1 MLAGLERFEA
11 EQWVAAER
19 ERVFRFFA
27 DPRNLPLISP
37 PSSGARLVRVE
48 LVPPP
53 GAGMEGFAGAGS
65 LIEISA
71 RVIPYFPLRVRWT
84 ARILEFDYGNS
95 FTDEQERGP
104 FRRWLH
110 THSFRDET
118 RAGRAGTVVRDEV
131 NYEIG
136 FGPLEPLVNAI
147 AVRVMLRRMFAHRQ
161 RATERNFSSSS

>member
-1 MLAGLERFEA
+1 MLAGLERFETEHWA
-11 EQWVAAER
+11 GAGR

-27 DPRNLPLISP
+27 DPRNLPVISP

-71 RVIPYFPLRVRWT
+71 RVIPYFPLRVRWA
-84 ARILEFDYGNS
+84 ARILEFDYGNY
-95 FTDEQERGP
+95 FRDRQERGP

-110 THSFRDET
+110 THSFRDEL
-118 RAGRAGTVVRDEV
+118 RRGRNGTVVCDQVE
-131 NYEIG
+131 YETG
-136 FGPLEPLVNAI
+136 FGPFEPLVNAL
-147 AVRVMLRRMFAHRQ
+147 AVRMLIRSMFSYRQ
-161 RATERNFSSSS
+161 RATERIFSP